1 MHYKQTGKQINIPLD
16 EMVNYTIEKL
26 EQYDREMNM
35 NHSIPRDSP
44 YDSPVIYKTKQG
56 KYVEIPKHV
65 QEQAI
70 MKFKEMKTTGHVNY
84 QNGDVLNGELIQELP
99 ISENRVYQRYQRP
112 LNTNVPR
119 NMPRNMNMPRN
130 TQKDVYVVENDTS
143 DSVKIL
149 FGILLI
155 LVIIFAIIKY
165 KK

>member
-1 MHYKQTGKQINIPLD
+1 MRYKQTGKQINIPLD
-16 EMVNYTIEKL
+16 EMINYTIEKL

-35 NHSIPRDSP
+35 NHSVPRDSP
-44 YDSPVIYKTKQG
+44 YDSPIIYKTKQG
-56 KYVEIPKHV
+56 KHVEIPKHV

-70 MKFKEMKTTGHVNY
+70 LKFKEMKTAGHVNY
-84 QNGDVLNGELIQELP
+84 QNGDALNDELIQELP
-99 ISENRVYQRYQRP
+99 ITDNMGP
-112 LNTNVPR
+112 TNTNIYRNIPR
-119 NMPRNMNMPRN
+119 PRSRMNRN
-130 TQKDVYVVENDTS
+130 TQKSIYVIENDTS